1 MELIIRLAIGLLWL
15 CVLSCPA
22 VAQEQ
27 TKAQPTVAACVNGI
41 QIQNVLVTLEE
52 SDLSNM
58 YVKWF
63 GSGVPLD
70 NGTGIRQE
78 RAIVPGGASVSE
90 SQMVLTFTASAKGET
105 QIRRKSWMG
114 LADSVI
120 VVVRDGVIIFTDEDV
135 VKGIPQLSEV
145 QVKCF

>member
-15 CVLSCPA
+15 LLSCPVA
-22 VAQEQ
+22 AQE
-27 TKAQPTVAACVNGI
+27 AQPAQPAVVCNNGI
-41 QIQNVLVTLEE
+41 QIQHVLVTIEE
-52 SDLSNM
+52 SDLNDM

-78 RAIVPGGASVSE
+78 RAIVPGGAAASE
-90 SQMVLTFTASAKGET
+90 NTMVLSFVASAKGET

-114 LADSVI
+114 LADSVL
-120 VVVRDGVIIFTDEDV
+120 VVVRNGVVVFTDESV
-135 VKGIPQLSEV
+135 VRGMPKLSEV
-145 QVKCF
+145 QLKCF

>member
-1 MELIIRLAIGLLWL
+1 MELIIRVALGLLVLL
-15 CVLSCPA
+15 CGVA
-22 VAQEQ
+22 AAQETAPAEQPKVQVVCRNAIEVQ
-27 TKAQPTVAACVNGI
+27 T
-41 QIQNVLVTLEE
+41 VLLTLEE
-52 SDLSNM
+52 TNLNSM

-78 RAIVPGGASVSE
+78 KAIVPGGAAVDGLITLSFV
-90 SQMVLTFTASAKGET
+90 ASAKGET

-120 VVVRDGVIIFTDEDV
+120 AVVRDGLVVFTDESSV
-135 VKGIPQLSEV
+135 RGIPKLSEV
-145 QVKCF
+145 QTKCF

>member
-22 VAQEQ
+22 VAQE

-41 QIQNVLVTLEE
+41 KIQNVLIVIEE
-52 SDLSNM
+52 SDVSQM

-78 RAIVPGGASVSE
+78 RAIAPGGASVSE
-90 SQMVLTFTASAKGET
+90 SQMVLSFVASAKGET
-105 QIRRKSWMG
+105 QIRRKSWFGMS
-114 LADSVI
+114 DSVL
-120 VVVRDGVIIFTDEDV
+120 VVIRDGVIIFTDEDV

-145 QVKCF
+145 RLKCF